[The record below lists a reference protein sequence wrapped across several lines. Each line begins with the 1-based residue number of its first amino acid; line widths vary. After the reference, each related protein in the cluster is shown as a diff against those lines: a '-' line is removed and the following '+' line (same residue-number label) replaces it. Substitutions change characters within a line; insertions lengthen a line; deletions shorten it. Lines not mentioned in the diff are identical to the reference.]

1 MTTHELIKTVKYK
14 TQIIFNVILQI
25 IISFSIPWLNQ
36 IIIDDVLLNRKLDLI
51 WKISMS
57 YIVFALLSVYLHIVL
72 PKLMI
77 KSKEL
82 ISMNLR
88 IDLVK
93 KIQENEIND
102 YPVSDRGNILTL
114 LDNDINRISDFL
126 IFGIKDIIT
135 QILSLTITIGILW
148 YIDWRIGLLSISVI
162 PLYLLLPAIFKS
174 KLVSLNKEVQNKITN
189 MNSLIQEILSG
200 IIQIRIFNKQKY
212 FLEKVE
218 NISNDLINT
227 RMKYVVIQK
236 LASATIIIYW
246 LVMLMVLWIG
256 GYQVLKGQL
265 TIGVLLVLINYI
277 DRIEW
282 PVARISEIYS
292 EYQSFLV
299 SKNRLNDILEKP
311 LKEKMNEKI
320 KVDEIE
326 KIYFENVSF
335 AYPNSKKNI
344 FKNTEICLKKGDFI
358 CVVGD
363 SGSGKSTFLKLLF
376 GFHQSTKGRISINDN
391 DIQNINLISFREK
404 VGYLSQENYLF
415 EMSLLDNI
423 LLGSVETVSEEEVY
437 SATKRAGAHQFI
449 KELDKGYQTVYGK
462 DGVNLSQGQKQRIAL
477 SRIFLRNPDIIILDE
492 PTSSLD
498 NKITDQIIES
508 IINSY
513 GIDKIVLFITHN
525 TDSVEK
531 FNKLMKIDN
540 GEVRIVNEILKK

>member
-1 MTTHELIKTVKYK
+1 MTTNQLIRTIKYK
-14 TQIIFNVILQI
+14 TKIIFNIILQI

-36 IIIDDVLLNRKLDLI
+36 IIIDDVLLNRNLDLI

-57 YIVFALLSVYLHIVL
+57 YVLFALISVYLHIVL

-82 ISMNLR
+82 ISMKLR

-93 KIQENEIND
+93 KIQENEVND
-102 YPVSDRGNILTL
+102 YPISDRGNILTL
-114 LDNDINRISDFL
+114 LDNDVNRISDFL

-135 QILSLTITIGILW
+135 QILSLTITIGILL
-148 YIDWRIGLLSISVI
+148 YIDWRIGLISISVI

-174 KLVSLNKEVQNKITN
+174 KLVILNKEVQNKITN

-200 IIQIRIFNKQKY
+200 IMQIRIFNKQKY
-212 FLEKVE
+212 FLENVE

-227 RMKYVVIQK
+227 RVKYVVIQK

-256 GYQVLKGQL
+256 GYQVLNGQL

-311 LKEKMNEKI
+311 LKENLNKKI

-326 KIYFENVSF
+326 EIYFENVSF

-376 GFHQSTKGRISINDN
+376 GFYPSTKGRISINDN
-391 DIQNINLISFREK
+391 DIQEVDLISFREK

-423 LLGSVETVSEEEVY
+423 LLGSAEIVSEEEVY
-437 SATKRAGAHQFI
+437 SAAKRAGAHQFI
-449 KELDKGYQTVYGK
+449 KELDRGYQTVYGK

-477 SRIFLRNPDIIILDE
+477 SRIFLRNPDVIVLDE

-508 IINSY
+508 IVNNY

-525 TDSVEK
+525 TDSIEK
-531 FNKLMKIDN
+531 FNKIMKIDN
-540 GEVRIVNEILKK
+540 GRVRIVNEI

>member
-1 MTTHELIKTVKYK
+1 
-14 TQIIFNVILQI
+14 
-25 IISFSIPWLNQ
+25 
-36 IIIDDVLLNRKLDLI
+36 
-51 WKISMS
+51 
-57 YIVFALLSVYLHIVL
+57 
-72 PKLMI
+72 
-77 KSKEL
+77 
-82 ISMNLR
+82 
-88 IDLVK
+88 
-93 KIQENEIND
+93 
-102 YPVSDRGNILTL
+102 
-114 LDNDINRISDFL
+114 
-126 IFGIKDIIT
+126 
-135 QILSLTITIGILW
+135 
-148 YIDWRIGLLSISVI
+148 
-162 PLYLLLPAIFKS
+162 
-174 KLVSLNKEVQNKITN
+174 
-189 MNSLIQEILSG
+189 
-200 IIQIRIFNKQKY
+200 
-212 FLEKVE
+212 
-218 NISNDLINT
+218 
-227 RMKYVVIQK
+227 
-236 LASATIIIYW
+236 
-246 LVMLMVLWIG
+246 MLMVLWIG

>member
-344 FKNTEICLKKGDFI
+344 FKNTEICLKKEDFI

>member
-218 NISNDLINT
+218 NISNDLI
-227 RMKYVVIQK
+227 
-236 LASATIIIYW
+236 
-246 LVMLMVLWIG
+246 
-256 GYQVLKGQL
+256 
-265 TIGVLLVLINYI
+265 
-277 DRIEW
+277 
-282 PVARISEIYS
+282 
-292 EYQSFLV
+292 
-299 SKNRLNDILEKP
+299 
-311 LKEKMNEKI
+311 
-320 KVDEIE
+320 
-326 KIYFENVSF
+326 
-335 AYPNSKKNI
+335 
-344 FKNTEICLKKGDFI
+344 
-358 CVVGD
+358 
-363 SGSGKSTFLKLLF
+363 
-376 GFHQSTKGRISINDN
+376 H
-391 DIQNINLISFREK
+391 
-404 VGYLSQENYLF
+404 
-415 EMSLLDNI
+415 
-423 LLGSVETVSEEEVY
+423 
-437 SATKRAGAHQFI
+437 
-449 KELDKGYQTVYGK
+449 
-462 DGVNLSQGQKQRIAL
+462 
-477 SRIFLRNPDIIILDE
+477 
-492 PTSSLD
+492 
-498 NKITDQIIES
+498 
-508 IINSY
+508 
-513 GIDKIVLFITHN
+513 
-525 TDSVEK
+525 
-531 FNKLMKIDN
+531 
-540 GEVRIVNEILKK
+540 